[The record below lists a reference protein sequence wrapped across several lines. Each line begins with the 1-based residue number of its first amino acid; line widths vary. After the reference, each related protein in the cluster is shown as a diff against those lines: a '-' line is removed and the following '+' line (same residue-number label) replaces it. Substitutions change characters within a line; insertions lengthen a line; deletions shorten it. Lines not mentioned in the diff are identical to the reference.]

1 MTINCKGKLMDL
13 SQPKI
18 MGIVNLT
25 PDSFYDGGQIANAD
39 QLVQKVGKML
49 EDGATFIDIGGYSS
63 RPGADH
69 VSEDEELHRIL
80 PAVNLI
86 LKEYPNAYLSI
97 DTFRSRVATK
107 CLQVGATLINDISA
121 GLLDE
126 NMFDVIAKF
135 KVPIIMMHMRG
146 TPQNMV
152 SKSGYNNIAKDLIS
166 YFSERVALANQKQ
179 INDIIIDPGFGFAK
193 KREQN
198 YELLSKL
205 KLFESFEIPILVGLS
220 RKSMIY
226 KTLSTNPAEA
236 LNGTTALHMVALM
249 NGANI
254 LRVHDVKEAK
264 ECITLFEELTACTNS
279 I

>member
-1 MTINCKGKLMDL
+1 
-13 SQPKI
+13 
-18 MGIVNLT
+18 
-25 PDSFYDGGQIANAD
+25 
-39 QLVQKVGKML
+39 
-49 EDGATFIDIGGYSS
+49 
-63 RPGADH
+63 
-69 VSEDEELHRIL
+69 
-80 PAVNLI
+80 
-86 LKEYPNAYLSI
+86 
-97 DTFRSRVATK
+97 
-107 CLQVGATLINDISA
+107 
-121 GLLDE
+121 
-126 NMFDVIAKF
+126 
-135 KVPIIMMHMRG
+135 
-146 TPQNMV
+146 V

-205 KLFESFEIPILVGLS
+205 KLFEAFEIPILVGLS